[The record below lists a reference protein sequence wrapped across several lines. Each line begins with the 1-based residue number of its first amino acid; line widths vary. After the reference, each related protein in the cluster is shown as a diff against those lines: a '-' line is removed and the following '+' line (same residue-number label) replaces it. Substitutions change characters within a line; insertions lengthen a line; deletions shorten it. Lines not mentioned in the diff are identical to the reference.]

1 MVNGTKKSLS
11 IKHRNYSESPAPFR
25 SGRYTLVVSLPKKK
39 WIRIGSL
46 GKRCFPQG
54 TYLYTGSAMNSL
66 WGRLSRHLTKRAKR
80 NHWHIDYLLQCP
92 EAHVKEVLIYAP
104 TWQECDLN
112 QRIARLA
119 GAQTIME
126 GFGSSDCSFGCPAH
140 LYYFP
145 QAKIPAL
152 VTKDTGHVRVLFNT
166 PQRGVAPGQSAVF
179 YNQEG
184 APGEGVIKGWRA
196 RKRN

>member
-1 MVNGTKKSLS
+1 MVKGTKKSPS
-11 IKHRNYSESPAPFR
+11 IKHRNYSESLAPFR

-66 WGRLSRHLTKRAKR
+66 WGRLSRHLSKRAKR

-92 EAHVKEVLIYAP
+92 AAHVKEVLIYAP
-104 TWQECDLN
+104 AWQECDLN
-112 QRIARLA
+112 QRISRLS
-119 GAQTIME
+119 GAQAIMR
-126 GFGSSDCSFGCPAH
+126 GFGSSDCRGGCRSH

-145 QAKIPAL
+145 
-152 VTKDTGHVRVLFNT
+152 RRN
-166 PQRGVAPGQSAVF
+166 AP
-179 YNQEG
+179 
-184 APGEGVIKGWRA
+184 RA
-196 RKRN
+196 TTEKK

>member
-25 SGRYTLVVSLPKKK
+25 SGRYTLVVSLPKKE

-66 WGRLSRHLTKRAKR
+66 RGRLSRHLNNRPKRS
-80 NHWHIDYLLQCP
+80 HWHIDYFLKCP
-92 EAHVKEVLIYAP
+92 GSRVKEVFIYP
-104 TWQECDLN
+104 PIRQECDLN
-112 QRIARLA
+112 QLIAKLP
-119 GAQTIME
+119 GAEVIVQ
-126 GFGSSDCSFGCPAH
+126 GFGASDCASGCPAH

-145 QAKIPAL
+145 KNSPL
-152 VTKDTGHVRVLFNT
+152 RKVWMVPENSRVRFLFK
-166 PQRGVAPGQSAVF
+166 V
-179 YNQEG
+179 
-184 APGEGVIKGWRA
+184 
-196 RKRN
+196 

>member
-25 SGRYTLVVSLPKKK
+25 SGRYTLVVSLPKKE

-66 WGRLSRHLTKRAKR
+66 RGRLSRHLNNRPKRSD
-80 NHWHIDYLLQCP
+80 WHIDYFLKCP
-92 EAHVKEVLIYAP
+92 GSRVKEVFIYP
-104 TWQECDLN
+104 PIRQECDLN
-112 QRIARLA
+112 QLIAKLP
-119 GAQTIME
+119 GAEVIVK
-126 GFGSSDCSFGCPAH
+126 GFGASDCASGCPAH

-145 QAKIPAL
+145 KNSPL
-152 VTKDTGHVRVLFNT
+152 RKVWMVPENSRVRFLFK
-166 PQRGVAPGQSAVF
+166 V
-179 YNQEG
+179 
-184 APGEGVIKGWRA
+184 
-196 RKRN
+196 